1 MPKTLSITLTD
12 AQYDSLVQLVDA
24 QIPGPGVPPAATVEE
39 YCSQAFARAVLRPA
53 LEQFPTQQMR
63 NLKKARE
70 KALKDYED
78 AAQPQITATIA

>member
-1 MPKTLSITLTD
+1 MPKTLNITLTD

-24 QIPGPGVPPAATVEE
+24 QIPGPGTPPATVEE
-39 YCSQAFARAVLRPA
+39 YCSQMFARAVLRPA

-70 KALKDYED
+70 RALKDYED